1 MTNAEAYT
9 KELMNEVAK
18 EAIKKKTIQEIIEEE
33 LSYKIKPLPE
43 IPTIQYHYP
52 SGQEKRRERRKK
64 QKPKKNN

>member
-1 MTNAEAYT
+1 MMTNAEAYT

-18 EAIKKKTIQEIIEEE
+18 EVFKEKTLAEIIKEEQ
-33 LSYKIKPLPE
+33 SIKLTATHQP
-43 IPTIQYHYP
+43 HYQRIL